1 MVTVAQLKDL
11 NSRIDNLK
19 EKNSAA
25 MAELKVLQGQFDAKA
40 KTLSEALNLQVTAE
54 NIEALYMQ
62 AQQQLEDKAA
72 KVDELL
78 RDLQGGGQPNA
89 FGHPATGPAGLST
102 SFPLTGQQGQGMTPI
117 GFGVPTQHPTFNPDM
132 GQAPNN
138 DGQGVA
144 PTFANFGTGTTF
156 NI

>member
-11 NSRIDNLK
+11 NSRIDSLK

-40 KTLSEALNLQVTAE
+40 KTLSEALNLPVTAE

-78 RDLQGGGQPNA
+78 RDLQGGQPNT
-89 FGHPATGPAGLST
+89 FSHPATGPAGLST
-102 SFPLTGQQGQGMTPI
+102 AFPLTGQQGQGMTPI

-138 DGQGVA
+138 EGQGVA